1 MNLELKYKF
10 NDEVYVVFKED
21 DGMVRV
27 FKDKVKEI
35 SMSEEYGLNYYVDR
49 YDEFKEEELIPVD
62 RPDLLV
68 ERIDMLLEE
77 E

>member
-1 MNLELKYKF
+1 MTIDLKYKF

-21 DGMVRV
+21 DGIVRV

-35 SMSEEYGLNYYVDR
+35 SMSEEHGLIYYIDR
-49 YDEFKEEELIPVD
+49 FEDFKEEELISVD

>member
-1 MNLELKYKF
+1 MTIDLKYKF

-27 FKDKVKEI
+27 FKDRIKEF
-35 SMSEEYGLNYYVDR
+35 SMSEEHGLTYYVDR
-49 YDEFKEEELIPVD
+49 FEDFKEEELIPVD